1 MLLGED
7 ARAAQ
12 FKFHVVYDDDFDAVG
27 AYNEQQPGLKFIFHF
42 QRQFTSHLLQVQAPT
57 TSLVQEYI
65 PSFMLTLT
73 AYGSLFLPPVSINAR
88 GGMSLITL
96 INIFKLNEGIRQVI
110 PKVAYIT
117 MLDIWLEFCFFI
129 IFFINFQ
136 FIGVLCLITI
146 EKVKS
151 AQRLEIWSKILV
163 PCLLGA
169 FTLIYSIVMVVF
181 YHDTEVAG
189 VSTWLISL

>member
-27 AYNEQQPGLKFIFHF
+27 AYNEQQPGLKFIFYF
-42 QRQFTSHLLQVQAPT
+42 QRQFTSHLMQVQAPT

-73 AYGSLFLPPVSINAR
+73 AYGSLYLPPVSINAR

-151 AQRLEIWSKILV
+151 AQRLENWSKILV

-169 FTLIYSIVMVVF
+169 FTLIYSIVMAVF
-181 YHDTEVAG
+181 YHDTDSA
-189 VSTWLISL
+189 SDWR